1 MQPLR
6 NLLKQH
12 FERRTYGGTLTEPKT
27 STETIES
34 GRAVSPG
41 WLESLSLGLR
51 ELDVV
56 TCILFGIGG
65 GVLMTVALL
74 DPNSIYALM
83 AGIVPVSLGLLL
95 SKRVKGHYVVHG
107 LVTGLFGALVSIA
120 LLAYLL
126 FLSPWSAQLIKL
138 GATGSPSQEL
148 LIRGLLPAFM
158 LIFFTTF
165 GASTSGRIEERN
177 RNLRQEVNNRGGQL
191 ERPGSIR
198 EADDI
203 RGLSLPQ
210 LGWYANNLFKK
221 KGFTFK
227 DYRFIDKDKHLD
239 IWLEHEGQPWHMR
252 LSVAD
257 KITPGTIESLLQEMR
272 REGIQKGVVITS
284 TEFTPA
290 AQKAAKDRPVVLID
304 GPSLFEIGEG

>member
-1 MQPLR
+1 M
-6 NLLKQH
+6 
-12 FERRTYGGTLTEPKT
+12 TEPKI
-27 STETIES
+27 STESIDQ
-34 GRAVSPG
+34 GRSVTPSR
-41 WLESLSLGLR
+41 LEALSSGLR
-51 ELDVV
+51 ELDIN
-56 TCILFGIGG
+56 TCIMFGMGG
-65 GVLMTVALL
+65 GILMTAALL

-95 SKRVKGHYVVHG
+95 SKRVKGHYVLHG
-107 LVTGLFGALVSIA
+107 LVTGMIGAVVSFA

-126 FLSPWSAQLIKL
+126 FFSPWGEQLIKL
-138 GATGSPSQEL
+138 GATGDPGQEL

-158 LIFFTTF
+158 LIFFTAF

-177 RNLRQEVNNRGGQL
+177 RSLRQEVTNRGGQL

-198 EADDI
+198 EATDI

-210 LGWYANNLFKK
+210 LGWYVNNLFKK

-239 IWLEHEGQPWHMR
+239 LWLEHEGQPWHLR

-257 KITPGTIESLLQEMR
+257 KITPGTLESLLQEMR
-272 REGIQKGVVITS
+272 REDIQKGAVITS

-290 AQKAAKDRPVVLID
+290 AQKAAKGRPIVLID
-304 GPSLFEIGEG
+304 GPTLFEVGEG

>member
-1 MQPLR
+1 MTDP
-6 NLLKQH
+6 KVSS
-12 FERRTYGGTLTEPKT
+12 ESIEP
-27 STETIES
+27 
-34 GRAVSPG
+34 GRSVTPSRSEA
-41 WLESLSLGLR
+41 LSAGLR
-51 ELDVV
+51 ELDLP
-56 TCILFGIGG
+56 TCTSFGIGG
-65 GVLMTVALL
+65 GVLMTAALL

-83 AGIVPVSLGLLL
+83 AGIVPVTLGLLL
-95 SKRVKGHYVVHG
+95 AKRVKGNYVLHG
-107 LVTGLFGALVSIA
+107 LVTGLIGALVSIGV
-120 LLAYLL
+120 LAYLL
-126 FLSPWSAQLIKL
+126 YLSPWSAQLLKL
-138 GATGSPSQEL
+138 GASSSPGQEL

-177 RNLRQEVNNRGGQL
+177 RTLRQEVSNRGGQL

-210 LGWYANNLFKK
+210 LGWYVNNLFKK
-221 KGFTFK
+221 KGFSFK

-239 IWLEHEGQPWHMR
+239 LWLEHEGQPWHLR

-257 KITPGTIESLLQEMR
+257 KINTGTIESLLQDMK
-272 REGIQKGVVITS
+272 REGIKKGVVIAS

-290 AQKAAKDRPVVLID
+290 AQKAARDKPVVLID
-304 GPSLFEIGEG
+304 GPSLFEIGEH